1 MRFRM
6 TRGRWIA
13 AAAGAIVLLLIARAM
28 QPEKFDVETA
38 VATMGPLEVRLAE
51 DGRTRAVDRYVVTSP
66 VAGRLERIT
75 LREGQTV
82 AAGDVVAR
90 IEPLPLDATTRAQLE
105 AQLAGAVA
113 RQRAATAN
121 LAQAEAAAQQAAR
134 ELERR
139 RALAAEGVMTAELV
153 EQYALTAQVRD
164 EERRAVAE
172 STRAAAADAQ
182 AMRAALISAD
192 PGAGARAAIPARA
205 PGSGTV
211 LRVPERSE
219 RIVAPGEPLLEIG
232 DPAALEVIVDVLTAD
247 AVRVRPGMPARL
259 EGWGGQPLTAT
270 VRRVEPS
277 AFTRVSALGVE
288 EQRVNVILD
297 LDSRPAELGDG
308 YRVEASILVWA
319 GENVLTVP
327 AAALFRG
334 QDGWH
339 AFVVENGRTVLRE
352 VRTGERGAGRV
363 QVLDG
368 LAEGETVVLFPSDQL
383 REGVRV
389 R

>member
-13 AAAGAIVLLLIARAM
+13 AAAIAIVLLLIIRSM
-28 QPEKFDVETA
+28 RPETFEVETA
-38 VATMGPLEVRLAE
+38 VAATGPFEVRLNE

-75 LREGQTV
+75 LREGEAV

-105 AQLAGAVA
+105 AQLAGALA
-113 RQRAATAN
+113 RQRAAAAT
-121 LAQAEAAAQQAAR
+121 LAQAEAAVQQASR

-139 RALAAEGVMTAELV
+139 RTLAAEGVMTAEIV
-153 EQYALTAQVRD
+153 EQYALAARLRQ

-172 STRAAAADAQ
+172 SAAASAADAL
-182 AMRAALISAD
+182 ALRAALIAAD
-192 PGAGARAAIPARA
+192 PAARAAIAARA
-205 PGSGTV
+205 PGAGTV

-247 AVRVRPGMPARL
+247 AVRVRPGMPALL
-259 EGWGGQPLTAT
+259 EGWGGEPLTAT

-288 EQRVNVILD
+288 EQRVYVILD
-297 LDSRPAELGDG
+297 LDSRPPELGDG

-334 QDGWH
+334 HAGWR
-339 AFVVENGRTVLRE
+339 AFVVENGRVAMRE
-352 VRTGERGAGRV
+352 VSAGERGGGRI
-363 QVLDG
+363 QVLAG
-368 LAEGETVVLFPSDQL
+368 IAEGETVVLFPSDQL